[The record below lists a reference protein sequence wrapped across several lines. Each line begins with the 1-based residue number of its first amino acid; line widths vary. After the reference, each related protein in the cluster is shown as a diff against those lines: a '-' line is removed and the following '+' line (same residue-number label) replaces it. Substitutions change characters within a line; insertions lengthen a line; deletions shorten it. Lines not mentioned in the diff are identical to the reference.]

1 MTLMPKEY
9 YAEERKINIE
19 NIFLLLFTMVQFHW
33 QQEN

>member
-19 NIFLLLFTMVQFHW
+19 NIFYNGAIPLAARELGY
-33 QQEN
+33 